1 MGPDRFA
8 IIADMTD
15 PALTT
20 LTDLVPPPASP
31 YLGENGWEAV
41 FKEMG
46 TRLPTGYMDLL
57 DHYGAGMWSGWLR
70 FPPPGRSGRYGMPE
84 TSARARDGYR
94 LLREDDDEDEFPL
107 PVWPEPGGLLPFADT
122 AHGDYL
128 CWLTEG
134 EDPEAWPLVFWP
146 RHDDQGPPLTCT
158 LAEAVYALLIGDH
171 ERLGFPPPEDD
182 PDAPQ
187 ERSPDFEPFTAARYD
202 RHE

>member
-1 MGPDRFA
+1 MGSGGSA
-8 IIADMTD
+8 IITAMTD

-46 TRLPTGYMDLL
+46 TRLPNDYTELL
-57 DHYGAGMWSGWLR
+57 ERYGAGMWAGWLR

-94 LLREDDDEDEFPL
+94 LLREDDEDEFPL

-122 AHGDYL
+122 AHGDHL
-128 CWLTEG
+128 GWLAEG
-134 EDPEAWPLVFWP
+134 EDPDRWPLVFWP
-146 RHDDQGPPLTCT
+146 RHNDQGPPLACT
-158 LAEAVYALLIGDH
+158 LADVVYSLLIGDY
-171 ERLGFPPPEDD
+171 ERFGFPPPEED
-182 PDAPQ
+182 PDAPTR
-187 ERSPDFEPFTAARYD
+187 RSPDFEPHTTENFD
-202 RHE
+202 PHE